1 MAAPDKVELW
11 VVFIWPA
18 ITGLLNIILRTRT
31 PEEWVERCE
40 RHPRLAAFTR
50 LLRATGLDPVKMV
63 SSIGEFV
70 AGGKQ

>member
-1 MAAPDKVELW
+1 MSERVELW
-11 VVFIWPA
+11 AVFIWPA
-18 ITGLLNIILRTRT
+18 ITGVLNVILRTRT

-63 SSIGEFV
+63 QSIGEFA
-70 AGGKQ
+70 AGGRQ

>member
-1 MAAPDKVELW
+1 MSERVELW
-11 VVFIWPA
+11 AVFIWPA
-18 ITGLLNIILRTRT
+18 ITGILNIILRTRT

-63 SSIGEFV
+63 QSIGQFV
-70 AGGKQ
+70 AGGNQ

>member
-1 MAAPDKVELW
+1 MNDKVELW
-11 VVFIWPA
+11 MVFIWPA
-18 ITGLLNIILRTRT
+18 LSGLLNIILRTRT

-63 SSIGEFV
+63 AAIGQIVSGER
-70 AGGKQ
+70 Q

>member
-1 MAAPDKVELW
+1 MSERVELW
-11 VVFIWPA
+11 AVFIWPA
-18 ITGLLNIILRTRT
+18 LSGLLNIILRTRT

-63 SSIGEFV
+63 QSIGEFA
-70 AGGKQ
+70 AGGRQ

>member
-1 MAAPDKVELW
+1 MSERVELW
-11 VVFIWPA
+11 AVFIWPA
-18 ITGLLNIILRTRT
+18 ITGVLNVILRTRT

-63 SSIGEFV
+63 QSIGEFV
-70 AGGKQ
+70 QGGRQ

>member
-1 MAAPDKVELW
+1 MTERVELW
-11 VVFIWPA
+11 AVFIWPA

-63 SSIGEFV
+63 SSIAEFT
-70 AGGKQ
+70 AGGKS